1 MNKLRMNLATVCV
14 AVVMMFSGCI
24 SLERT
29 RDQLASG
36 DPEQVKLAK
45 DNIVYV
51 AAEGG
56 GWNGQQHK
64 FSTKERL
71 EFLNL
76 ATDDELRLKVAKGAD
91 DSAVQLAALEKI
103 DITKPGKAKY
113 VMEEFAK
120 TFEDHLGDRDESVSD
135 LLGNNSGKKE
145 NRWKVLASKYVG
157 AMNENEMLAL
167 LGKTDKDHCTLL
179 KRFVS
184 QRLANTA
191 QSPKVLVM
199 YLTGSV
205 SPQLRESLQKRLLPK
220 INELTVA
227 QVEKMLFYGYG
238 DSHLKYITDR
248 KLAEQLVKRLPDTSK
263 GEETSKEKF
272 AFEAVKDMAIKG
284 FPQEQCD
291 KLDLAIVAAANTKD
305 KAIATKIADAFF
317 KEIVEHKRRCDD
329 NDWMLIKHTWN
340 DKKEKTAAYYMSQL
354 VEIAGEKW
362 FASALPKVGLKKF
375 DFIAKQITPAVAAM
389 AFESEKIENGYME
402 DELAKQLPTEKITA
416 KIYDS
421 LTSGLA
427 KKTLAAKMPQTLK
440 DKLAAANEKAVER
453 ILSEAKAKE
462 GETFVLGGFYVGMPI
477 DDATILL
484 RHYAGQE
491 KAVDLNMNDKNMP
504 ELWLGGQK
512 QYFAIGYSDTRNVRT
527 FNFGPWILRKFCNYN
542 AQNGAEWGLKFM
554 EDKKLNMTLKTIGGE
569 ADTIYVDLL
578 NEDHTVALAQ
588 NTWQHKD
595 GAKKFRLIYFG
606 EQHLE
611 TDSTDNIANMAIRDR
626 ALKYYSSIS
635 APEGFLRLEI
645 YKE

>member
-1 MNKLRMNLATVCV
+1 MNTRILAIGILGAV
-14 AVVMMFSGCI
+14 AMGFSGCI
-24 SLERT
+24 SIEST
-29 RDQLASG
+29 RAQLASG
-36 DPEQVKLAK
+36 DPEQVRQAK

-51 AAEGG
+51 AAQGG
-56 GWNGQQHK
+56 GWNGQQHN

-76 ATDDELRLKVAKGAD
+76 VTDDELRIEIAKQAD

-103 DITKPGKAKY
+103 DITKPGKAKA
-113 VMEEFAK
+113 VMEMFGK
-120 TFEDHLGDRDESVSD
+120 TFESHFGDGDESVSD
-135 LLGNNSGKKE
+135 LLGDGSDKKE
-145 NRWKVLASKYVG
+145 NRWKVLASKYIGV
-157 AMNENEMLAL
+157 MDENEMLAL
-167 LGKTDKDHCTLL
+167 LGKASKDNHAAL
-179 KRFVS
+179 KSLVS
-184 QRLANTA
+184 QRLASTA
-191 QSPKVLVM
+191 QSPKVIIM
-199 YLTGSV
+199 YLTGSIG
-205 SPQLRESLQKRLLPK
+205 PKMRESLQKRLSPK
-220 INELTVA
+220 VNELTAA
-227 QVEKMLFYGYG
+227 QVEKLLEY
-238 DSHLKYITDR
+238 DDCRLKYIADP
-248 KLAEQLVKRLPDTSK
+248 KLAAQLIGRLPSISE
-263 GEETSKEKF
+263 GEVLTKERF
-272 AFEAVKDMAIKG
+272 ALKAVENLAISG
-284 FPQEQCD
+284 LLRERCD
-291 KLDLAIVAAANTKD
+291 RLDLAVVAAAAAKD
-305 KAIATKIADAFF
+305 KGVAAKFADAFF
-317 KEIVEHKRRCDD
+317 REIVEHKRRCDED
-329 NDWMLIKHTWN
+329 DWMLIKHTWN
-340 DKKEKTAAYYMSQL
+340 DKKEKTAAHYMSQL

-375 DFIAKQITPAVAAM
+375 DFIAKQITPAVATM

-453 ILSEAKAKE
+453 ILAEAKAKE

-484 RHYAGQE
+484 RHYVGQE
-491 KAVDLNMNDKNMP
+491 KAVDVNMNDKNMP

-578 NEDHTVALAQ
+578 NEDHTVTLAQ

-595 GAKKFRLIYFG
+595 GEKKFRLIYFG
-606 EQHLE
+606 EQHLG